1 MLRTMNLP
9 RSRARLSLAAMLCAR
24 IRGTDRAGARLKIVM
39 GTTSLALAV
48 LSAAWLDPLRPQT
61 ADQGAPGVAIL
72 QVDTDRRSGT
82 IDPNIYGQ
90 FLEHINHS
98 VVDGLFAEQIRGAG
112 FEGRDFDTYWTPV
125 GPPAAVRVVEAQF
138 ERGAKSVRMTAGREL
153 SGIRQGRVFLESG
166 RTYDGS
172 VWIRIESGAPR
183 LSLRVLAADGT
194 VLSDLPLRTRG
205 SAWQEVP
212 FSFASARTD
221 RDAAVMIAAAG
232 GGSALVDFVSLMRAD
247 VRRSGM
253 LRPDLVA
260 AMGGL
265 APAFIRWPGG
275 SFASTYKWQ
284 DGIGP
289 LASRVYH
296 PNEIWGGYSDYYGFG
311 TDEYLALTRRL
322 GAEPLIVLPA
332 PDDQPASVE
341 YAMNWVHYVNDPPTT
356 TWGQMRAR
364 NGHPEPYGVR
374 YFQIDNEP
382 MNNGFTAE
390 RYAAIVNLYGSRLRE
405 IAPDAVIVAC
415 GQKRSNDM
423 AWSEKVIDLAGS
435 NFDVLGVH
443 NYEYESDLYESGV
456 RRIRDYLVKLRDY
469 VRASAHPR
477 IRLSVLEW
485 NLSRTYDWRAGLHA
499 AGSLILYESLGP
511 ELTMTCPA
519 LLMRNTTDDPTWT
532 AFIYHDHVAWF
543 PGAGYVVEK
552 LFREHFAETYLAS
565 TSGTFRDIGDRA
577 TFFADVSQMKPEGW
591 QPGTVDAIATASA
604 DGRRIVIKAVNYR
617 GNANTLLVHL
627 QGSRVPAAA
636 AVTVHTISAGLRDTA
651 SLEQPDRIKPVQRT
665 QEYSRDLTI
674 DLAPYTVSVVEI
686 SAK

>member
-1 MLRTMNLP
+1 MPRTMNRP
-9 RSRARLSLAAMLCAR
+9 RDRARLSLWVAMTSAR
-24 IRGTDRAGARLKIVM
+24 IRGADPAVSGLKVVM
-39 GTTSLALAV
+39 GATSLALAV
-48 LSAAWLDPLRPQT
+48 LSTAWLDPLRQNP
-61 ADQGAPGVAIL
+61 DQGAPGVAIL

-82 IDPNIYGQ
+82 IDRNIYGQ

-112 FEGRDFDTYWTPV
+112 FEARDFETYWTPV
-125 GPPAAVRVVEAQF
+125 GPAGAVRVVETQF
-138 ERGAKSVRMTAGREL
+138 ERGTKSVRMSAGREP

-172 VWIRIESGAPR
+172 VWIKIESGAPR
-183 LSLRVLAADGT
+183 MSLRMLAADNT
-194 VLSDLPLRTRG
+194 VLADLPLRARR
-205 SAWQEVP
+205 SAWQAVP
-212 FSFASARTD
+212 FSFTSPRTD
-221 RDAAVMIAAAG
+221 RDAAVVIDAAG
-232 GGSALVDFVSLMRAD
+232 SGSVLVDFVSLMRAD
-247 VRRSGM
+247 VRGSGM
-253 LRPDLVA
+253 LRRDLVA
-260 AMGGL
+260 AVGGL
-265 APAFIRWPGG
+265 APTFIRWPGG

-382 MNNGFTAE
+382 MNNGFTPE
-390 RYAAIVNLYGSRLRE
+390 RYAAIVNLYGSRLRQ
-405 IAPDAVIVAC
+405 IAPEAVIIAC

-423 AWSEKVIDLAGS
+423 AWSQKVIDLAGS

-469 VRASAHPR
+469 VRASAHPG
-477 IRLSVLEW
+477 IKLAVLEW

-499 AGSLILYESLGP
+499 AGSLILYESLSP

-532 AFIYHDHVAWF
+532 AFIYHDHVGWF
-543 PGAGYVVEK
+543 PGGGYVVEK
-552 LFREHFAETYLAS
+552 LFRQHFAETYLAS

-577 TFFADVSQMKPEGW
+577 TFFTDISQMKPEGW
-591 QPGTVDAIATASA
+591 QPGTVDAVATASA
-604 DGRRIVIKAVNYR
+604 DGRRIVIKAVNYV

-636 AVTVHTISAGLRDTA
+636 TVTVHTISAGLRDAA
-651 SLEQPDRIKPVQRT
+651 SLEAPDRIKPVERT

-686 SAK
+686 SEK

>member
-1 MLRTMNLP
+1 M
-9 RSRARLSLAAMLCAR
+9 
-24 IRGTDRAGARLKIVM
+24 K
-39 GTTSLALAV
+39 TTLLALAV
-48 LSAAWLDPLRPQT
+48 LSAAWLEPLPQQASAHT
-61 ADQGAPGVAIL
+61 APGVAIL
-72 QVDTDRRSGT
+72 QVDTDRHLGT
-82 IDPNIYGQ
+82 IDPKIYGQ

-98 VVDGLFAEQIRGAG
+98 VEDGLFAEQIRGAG
-112 FEGRDFDTYWTPV
+112 FEGRDFETYWTRFGSPD
-125 GPPAAVRVVEAQF
+125 AVRVVEARF
-138 ERGAKSVRMTAGREL
+138 ERGAKSVRITADGRP

-166 RTYDGS
+166 RSYAGS
-172 VWIRIESGAPR
+172 VWIAIESGAPR

-194 VLSDLPLRTRG
+194 VLADRPLRARG

-212 FSFASARTD
+212 FSFASARSD
-221 RDAAVMIAAAG
+221 RDAAVEIAADGRGAV
-232 GGSALVDFVSLMRAD
+232 LVDFVSMMRAD
-247 VRRSGM
+247 LRRSGM
-253 LRPDLVA
+253 LRPDLLGA
-260 AMGGL
+260 LRGL

-289 LASRVYH
+289 FPSRVYH
-296 PNEIWGGYSDYYGFG
+296 PNDIWGGYSDYYGFG
-311 TDEYLALTRRL
+311 TDEYLELTRQV
-322 GAEPLIVLPA
+322 GADPMIVLPA
-332 PDDQPASVE
+332 PDDKPASVE

-382 MNNGFTAE
+382 MNNGFTPE
-390 RYAAIVNLYGSRLRE
+390 RYAAIVNLYGSRLRG
-405 IAPDAVIVAC
+405 IVPTAVIIAC

-443 NYEYESDLYESGV
+443 NYEYESDLFQTGV
-456 RRIRDYLVKLRDY
+456 QRIRDYLVKLRDY
-469 VRASAHPR
+469 VRASSHSG
-477 IRLSVLEW
+477 IRLAVLEW

-499 AGSLILYESLGP
+499 AGSLMLYESLGP

-532 AFIYHDHVAWF
+532 AFIYHDHVSWF
-543 PGAGYVVEK
+543 PGGGYMVAK

-565 TSGTFRDIGDRA
+565 TAGTFRDIDKRA
-577 TFFADVSQMKPEGW
+577 TFFTDISQMKPEGW

-604 DGRRIVIKAVNYR
+604 DGRRIVVKAVNYS
-617 GNANTLLVHL
+617 GGANTLLVHL

-636 AVTVHTISAGLRDTA
+636 TVTVYTITAGLSDKA
-651 SLEQPDRIKPVQRT
+651 SLEKPDRIEPVERT
-665 QEYSRDLTI
+665 HEYNRDLTI
-674 DLAPYTVSVVEI
+674 DLDPYTVAVIEI
-686 SAK
+686 SAR

>member
-1 MLRTMNLP
+1 MT
-9 RSRARLSLAAMLCAR
+9 CAR
-24 IRGTDRAGARLKIVM
+24 IRGGNPLASGLKIVM
-39 GTTSLALAV
+39 KTTLLALAL
-48 LSAAWLDPLRPQT
+48 LSAAWLDPLRRQASAQT
-61 ADQGAPGVAIL
+61 ASGVAIL
-72 QVDTDRRSGT
+72 QVDTDRRLGT
-82 IDPNIYGQ
+82 IDPKIYGQ

-112 FEGRDFDTYWTPV
+112 FEGRDFETYWTPF
-125 GPPAAVRVVEAQF
+125 GPPDAVRVVETSF
-138 ERGAKSVRMTAGREL
+138 ERGTKGVRITASRQL
-153 SGIRQGRVFLESG
+153 SGIRQRRVFLESG
-166 RTYDGS
+166 QSYDGS
-172 VWIRIESGAPR
+172 VWIKIESGAPR
-183 LSLRVLAADGT
+183 VSLRVLAADGT
-194 VLSDLPLRTRG
+194 VLAELPLRTRA

-221 RDAAVMIAAAG
+221 RDAVVEIAAAG
-232 GGSALVDFVSLMRAD
+232 RGAALVDFVSMMRAD

-253 LRPDLVA
+253 LRPDLLVA
-260 AMGGL
+260 LRGL

-311 TDEYLALTRRL
+311 TDEYLELTRQL
-322 GAEPLIVLPA
+322 GADPLIVLPA
-332 PDDQPASVE
+332 PDDSPASVE

-382 MNNGFTAE
+382 MNNGFTPE
-390 RYAAIVNLYGSRLRE
+390 RYAAIVNLYGSRLRR
-405 IAPDAVIVAC
+405 IAPDAVIIAC

-423 AWSEKVIDLAGS
+423 AWSEKVIDLAGN

-443 NYEYESDLYESGV
+443 NYEYESDLFESGV

-469 VRASAHPR
+469 VRASTHPG
-477 IRLSVLEW
+477 IRLAVLEW

-499 AGSLILYESLGP
+499 AGSLILYESLIP

-532 AFIYHDHVAWF
+532 AFIYHDHVSWF
-543 PGAGYVVEK
+543 PGGGYVVER

-565 TSGTFRDIGDRA
+565 TSGTFHDIGNRA
-577 TFFADVSQMKPEGW
+577 SFFADISQMKPEGW

-604 DGRRIVIKAVNYR
+604 DGRRIVVKAVNYS
-617 GNANTLLVHL
+617 GGANTLLVHL
-627 QGSRVPAAA
+627 QGSRAPAAA
-636 AVTVHTISAGLRDTA
+636 TVTVYTITAGLSDTA
-651 SLEQPDRIKPVQRT
+651 SLEKPDRIKPVERT
-665 QEYSRDLTI
+665 REYRPDLAI
-674 DLAPYTVSVVEI
+674 DLPPYTVAVVEI
-686 SAK
+686 AAR